1 MFYSRYTNQGTNLM
15 TTKGSISPG
24 SGAMLNVNSE
34 LSQSTQT
41 GNSLIHS
48 QMILSFESFSTSRA
62 DISSL
67 IAVSKFVLCKGT
79 R

>member
-1 MFYSRYTNQGTNLM
+1 M

-34 LSQSTQT
+34 QR

>member
-1 MFYSRYTNQGTNLM
+1 M

-34 LSQSTQT
+34 QT